1 MNDSFIVSQWAQVR
15 RSELVDI
22 PDNFAI
28 HPDFLQSLT
37 RQEFEEAFR
46 EIGTMFRQMYT
57 DMAREP
63 ERFGLPLYKE
73 EEYGYFTSQA
83 REARKAPWYLGH
95 FLLCIFACGEF
106 SGDGASRGKPSGR
119 GVSCGEFSGDG
130 ASRGKLSGRGVS
142 CGEFSGDG
150 VSRGKP
156 SEDGASGGDFGGA
169 AFLADTAEIRRLN
182 QAKKTNILLKALH
195 DYGFVFSVIK
205 NYSLTSGSTL
215 EIDYPDNRNLLQVL
229 SLVAKKVRDTQ
240 LKDVKNV
247 YSPDIAF
254 GNAFIGWNYKI
265 LAEDLHICSLG
276 EDSGYVADKMHAEA
290 DRETVLAMDKILM
303 QQGYTRWRAAPNEGP
318 SLRYYRGAAKTH
330 AYALTSD
337 KGQLYLELRIRNAQD
352 CVPYLQ
358 EYPERIAEIF
368 RHSDTGCKNRFSGAC
383 KCGVRYTFEGEEKWH
398 CGCCGAPFQI
408 RPVTEDIPHYL
419 KLMEQGGR

>member
-1 MNDSFIVSQWAQVR
+1 MEKWEKYMKDTFIVSQWAQVR
-15 RSELVDI
+15 RNELVDI

-73 EEYGYFTSQA
+73 EYGYFTSQA

-106 SGDGASRGKPSGR
+106 SGDGASRGKPS
-119 GVSCGEFSGDG
+119 
-130 ASRGKLSGRGVS
+130 
-142 CGEFSGDG
+142 
-150 VSRGKP
+150 
-156 SEDGASGGDFGGA
+156 EDGASGGDFWGA

-195 DYGFVFSVIK
+195 DYGFVFSGIK

-254 GNAFIGWNYKI
+254 GNAFIGWHYKI

-303 QQGYTRWRAAPNEGP
+303 QQGYTRRRAAPNEGP

-419 KLMEQGGR
+419 KLMEYGS